1 MSSIDV
7 LEHRVSSLEKT
18 NEKQT
23 EIISE
28 MVKQVAV
35 MQTKF
40 IIAGVIGSAVVS
52 GVVSLIF
59 FLLKG
64 GH

>member
-1 MSSIDV
+1 MSNIDV

-23 EIISE
+23 EIINE

-40 IIAGVIGSAVVS
+40 IIVGVVGSAVVS
-52 GVVSLIF
+52 GAVSLIF

>member
-1 MSSIDV
+1 MSNIDV
-7 LEHRVSSLEKT
+7 LEHRVASLEKT
-18 NEKQT
+18 NDKQT
-23 EIISE
+23 EIINE

-40 IIAGVIGSAVVS
+40 IFIGAGASAITA
-52 GVVSLIF
+52 GAISLAF
-59 FLLKG
+59 KLLG